1 LYNSTRF
8 CTKSRKKLHD
18 SFGMS
23 GNANDISG
31 VMKQLFK
38 IKSEFNKI

>member
-8 CTKSRKKLHD
+8 GIKNKKKLHD
-18 SFGMS
+18 FFGMS

-31 VMKQLFK
+31 VMKQLLK
-38 IKSEFNKI
+38 IKSEFSKI